1 MFLLPVQMVGCSH
14 ETSAADVVGRLR
26 MPAVM
31 VDTCLAQLRVQG
43 VPTVLLSTCH
53 RTELYWWGED
63 DLSVWFESQVL
74 LRGNGA
80 VELERREADL
90 AVRHLFSVT
99 AGMRSARFGEPEIMQ
114 QVRTAWMAAQLAGT
128 TSTLLDTVF
137 RRALEAARHIRL
149 AIGSDADPSLGAR
162 VRDTL
167 VTHLAAG
174 AVGSLSP
181 REVLIV
187 GAGDAARGVIET
199 LVQPA
204 LRSTLRVAVTSRSD
218 ASASRLA
225 ATVGAMVVPWADRD
239 AAIRSAAAVVFA
251 VQSSTPLIDGTLA
264 GTLTDGCSRRALW
277 IDLGV
282 PANVDATALTPQ
294 VDYIGIDLL
303 APQSRRDLIRDR
315 RVNAA
320 LQRELAR
327 FAGDMQRR
335 RLGARISVLEARAAT
350 VARAAMEAS
359 TGAGTGVAGRENP
372 ADALARQVTRLLLRE
387 LSELSA

>member
-26 MPAVM
+26 MPAIM
-31 VDTCLAQLRVQG
+31 VDACLAQLRAQG
-43 VPTVLLSTCH
+43 VPAVLLSTCH

-63 DLSVWFESQVL
+63 DLSPWFEAQVVS
-74 LRGNGA
+74 RGGGA

-99 AGMRSARFGEPEIMQ
+99 AGMRSARFGEPEIMR

-137 RRALEAARHIRL
+137 RRALEAARHIRV

-162 VRDTL
+162 VRDAL
-167 VTHLAAG
+167 QARFADAG
-174 AVGSLSP
+174 SATSQP

-187 GAGDAARGVIET
+187 GAGDAARGVVET

-204 LRSTLRVAVTSRSD
+204 LRAGMRVAITSRSD
-218 ASASRLA
+218 TSAARLA
-225 ATVGAMVVPWADRD
+225 ATAGAIVVPWADRD
-239 AAIRSAAAVVFA
+239 EAIRSADAVVFA
-251 VQSSTPLIDGTLA
+251 VQASTPLIDGSLAQTLV
-264 GTLTDGCSRRALW
+264 DGCASRAFW

-282 PANVDATALTPQ
+282 PANVDATALPAQ
-294 VDYIGIDLL
+294 VDCVGIDLL
-303 APQSRRDLIRDR
+303 APQSRRDLARDR
-315 RVNAA
+315 RANGA

-335 RLGARISVLEARAAT
+335 RIGARITVLEARAAT
-350 VARAAMEAS
+350 VARAALAAS
-359 TGAGTGVAGRENP
+359 TSPSGSDDS
-372 ADALARQVTRLLLRE
+372 ADAVARQVTRLLLRE
-387 LSELSA
+387 IAELSA

>member
-1 MFLLPVQMVGCSH
+1 
-14 ETSAADVVGRLR
+14 

-74 LRGNGA
+74 MRGNGA
-80 VELERREADL
+80 VELERRDADL

-162 VRDTL
+162 VRDAL

-174 AVGSLSP
+174 EVGSLSP

-218 ASASRLA
+218 ASATRLA

-251 VQSSTPLIDGTLA
+251 VQSSTPLIDGALA

-282 PANVDATALTPQ
+282 PANVDATALPPQ

-315 RVNAA
+315 RVSAA

-359 TGAGTGVAGRENP
+359 TGAAAGIAGRENP
-372 ADALARQVTRLLLRE
+372 ADMLARQVTRLLLRE

>member
-26 MPAVM
+26 MPAVL
-31 VDTCLAQLRVQG
+31 VDTCLAQLRVRG

-63 DLSVWFESQVL
+63 DLSVWFESQLL

-162 VRDTL
+162 VHDVL

-204 LRSTLRVAVTSRSD
+204 LRTTLRVAVTSRSD
-218 ASASRLA
+218 SSAARLA

-251 VQSSTPLIDGTLA
+251 VQSSTPLIDGALA
-264 GTLTDGCSRRALW
+264 GSLTGGCSRRALW

-282 PANVDATALTPQ
+282 PANVDATALPPQ
-294 VDYIGIDLL
+294 VDYFGIDML
-303 APQSRRDLIRDR
+303 APQSRRDLTRDR

-350 VARAAMEAS
+350 VARAAARWC
-359 TGAGTGVAGRENP
+359 VP
-372 ADALARQVTRLLLRE
+372 AD
-387 LSELSA
+387 